1 MKFYQE
7 DGTSLL
13 RVIINW
19 VTDIIVVVALACFT
33 VYAFGNQVVVS
44 GNSMSPLL
52 NSEDIVLMNQIALD
66 WGKPERFDVVVF
78 QREDQ
83 KKNIKRIIGLPG
95 ETVQIQNGRVWINGQ
110 LLEEEKRK
118 VEVDGEIIEEEKKIA
133 LAGLAENPIELGED
147 EYFLLGDNR
156 DSSEDSRFANVGNV
170 KEAQIIGKV
179 WFRIHPALEM
189 GIIR

>member
-118 VEVDGEIIEEEKKIA
+118 VEVDGGIIEEEKKIA

>member
-95 ETVQIQNGRVWINGQ
+95 ETVQIQNGQVWINGQ